1 MKGVITVSNN
11 ELKAIIK
18 KKRLYSY
25 EVAEKIG
32 ITEFTLCRW
41 FRKEMSEEQKEKVI
55 TAIAALCEEKEIS
68 IVPTKKGRKK

>member
-1 MKGVITVSNN
+1 MKNDEI
-11 ELKAIIK
+11 KAIIK
-18 KKRLYSY
+18 ENRLYCY

-55 TAIAALCEEKEIS
+55 TAIAALCEEKELS
-68 IVPTKKGRKK
+68 IVPTKKVRKK